1 MKIKITAILAC
12 LTFVFLFAGCQS
24 TPKDQAES
32 TTTQDIATT
41 AKGTEKATEKS
52 TATQTTTSD
61 TPDFSKYETKI
72 LKITKKIQAAK
83 PASNASKNQDKFYS
97 LKKELDAIDHEL
109 DTLDDDYEHQYDTG
123 KLSAE
128 KYKDIERKIDALED
142 KLDFAEDSLENK
154 FGIDD

>member
-1 MKIKITAILAC
+1 MKNKITAILSCGA
-12 LTFVFLFAGCQS
+12 FVFLLAGCQS
-24 TPKDQAES
+24 TPKDQAEA

-41 AKGTEKATEKS
+41 AEGTENATENS
-52 TATQTTTSD
+52 TETQATASD

-72 LKITKKIQAAK
+72 SQITKKIQAAK
-83 PASNASKNQDKFYS
+83 PISDVSKNQDKFYS

-123 KLSAE
+123 KLSAA
-128 KYKDIERKIDALED
+128 KYKEIERRIDALED
-142 KLDFAEDSLENK
+142 KLDFAEDTLENK

>member
-1 MKIKITAILAC
+1 MKNKITAILAC
-12 LTFVFLFAGCQS
+12 SAFVFLFAGCQS
-24 TPKDQAES
+24 TPKDQAEA

-41 AKGTEKATEKS
+41 EGAEKATEKTTETQA
-52 TATQTTTSD
+52 TASD

-72 LKITKKIQAAK
+72 SKITKKIQAAK
-83 PASNASKNQDKFYS
+83 PVSNASKNQDKFYS

-123 KLSAE
+123 KLSAA

-142 KLDFAEDSLENK
+142 KLDFAEDTLENK

>member
-1 MKIKITAILAC
+1 MKNKITAILAC

-24 TPKDQAES
+24 TPKDQAEA

-72 LKITKKIQAAK
+72 SKITKKIQAAK
-83 PASNASKNQDKFYS
+83 PAQDKFYS